1 MVDEFDGLG
10 KAFGGG
16 GLAAVVV
23 WGLSK
28 MMTSWKQDA
37 ASQAGASATV
47 SQFKALQ
54 EQIEACQRDAI
65 EFRAQFN
72 IMDKKIHVQ
81 QRTITRMEM
90 LLRQFSSLVQ
100 DKGIDV
106 PEFMSA
112 ELGALIDS
120 DTERNKVER
129 TQNERKEDKD
139 K

>member
-1 MVDEFDGLG
+1 MIDEMDGLG

-16 GLAAVVV
+16 GAAALIV

-28 MMTSWKQDA
+28 MITSWKSDA
-37 ASQAGASATV
+37 AVQAGSSATT

-65 EFRAQFN
+65 EFRAQFT

-90 LLRQFSSLVQ
+90 LLRQFSGLVQ
-100 DKGIDV
+100 EKGIDV
-106 PEFMSA
+106 PGHMSV

-120 DTERNKVER
+120 DIERSF
-129 TQNERKEDKD
+129 NERVTDKAQP
-139 K
+139 

>member
-1 MVDEFDGLG
+1 MIDEMDGLG
-10 KAFGGG
+10 KAFLGGG
-16 GLAAVVV
+16 GAGLIV

-28 MMTSWKQDA
+28 MLTSWKQDA
-37 ASQAGASATV
+37 ATQAGSNATV
-47 SQFKALQ
+47 AQFKALQ

-100 DKGIDV
+100 TKGIDV
-106 PEFMSA
+106 PELMSA
-112 ELGALIDS
+112 ELSALIDS
-120 DTERNKVER
+120 DIERAQTERHSD
-129 TQNERKEDKD
+129 KEK
-139 K
+139 